1 MKNLIVLLLIF
12 SLLYTAVSATGA
24 VTGAEKET
32 EITETL
38 PADTDLSDD
47 LTKTFLNINIW
58 LFSGAF
64 VLFILCTVGIVIYR
78 IKKRNAEYSRA
89 PPAREGSSSRFLYSP
104 ASRAPPRFVDR
115 GQGGIVRESGGVAPK

>member
-64 VLFILCTVGIVIYR
+64 VLFILCTVGVVIYR
-78 IKKRNAEYSRA
+78 IKKRNAE
-89 PPAREGSSSRFLYSP
+89 
-104 ASRAPPRFVDR
+104 
-115 GQGGIVRESGGVAPK
+115 